1 MENATSPFKF
11 KLIKERY
18 QIKDLIGQ
26 GASSYVYKALD
37 LENNKLVSI
46 KLIDFFDQEDLTLDL
61 VKERLKFFRREYEL
75 LKRVSHPNVINI
87 FDSGIYEY
95 KYPFIVMEFVEGK
108 TLDRVISTAN
118 LTLKQICSFLNQLAL
133 GLQAI
138 HKQGIIHR
146 DLNPNNIWVSG
157 SQEQEQ
163 IKILD
168 FGTAKI
174 VYGTKDDAYLKTI
187 TTSGKIVGTLYYL
200 SPEQCKY
207 QELDERTDIYSLA
220 ITVYEMLSGHPPF
233 NSVSPVMIA
242 MGHMRLS
249 PPAIA
254 NVANNIQ
261 EVVFKALEKD
271 PAKRFSTAIEF
282 ANAFEKAANQMYV
295 NDIDSTI
302 SKDKKLD
309 SKIPSFWQTL
319 SSWRKK

>member
-1 MENATSPFKF
+1 METATSPFEF
-11 KLIKERY
+11 KLIKDRY
-18 QIKDLIGQ
+18 EIKDLIGQ

-37 LENNKLVSI
+37 LENNKFVSL
-46 KLIDFFDQEDLTLDL
+46 KLIDFFDQEDLTIDL

-87 FDSGIYEY
+87 FDSGIYNH

-108 TLDRVISTAN
+108 TLDKIISTEN
-118 LTLKQICSFLNQLAL
+118 LTLKRIGKFLNQLAS

-157 SQEQEQ
+157 TEEQEQ

-220 ITVYEMLSGHPPF
+220 ITVYEMLSGNPPF

-242 MGHMRLS
+242 MGHMRQQ
-249 PPAIA
+249 PPKITSVS
-254 NVANNIQ
+254 NDIQ

-271 PAKRFSTAIEF
+271 PTKRFSTAIEF
-282 ANAFEKAANQMYV
+282 ANAFEKAINQITDNNIVDAN
-295 NDIDSTI
+295 
-302 SKDKKLD
+302 SKKSDKNLPKSL
-309 SKIPSFWQTL
+309 WQTL
-319 SSWRKK
+319 SSWRKQ

>member
-11 KLIKERY
+11 NLVKERY
-18 QIKDLIGQ
+18 EIKDLIGQ

-37 LENNKLVSI
+37 LENNKFVSI

-87 FDSGIYEY
+87 FDSGIYEH

-108 TLDRVISTAN
+108 TLDKVISTEN
-118 LTLKQICSFLNQLAL
+118 LTLKQICSFLNQLAS

-157 SQEQEQ
+157 SEEEQ

-233 NSVSPVMIA
+233 NNVSPVMIA

-249 PPAIA
+249 PPTIP
-254 NVANNIQ
+254 NISNNIQ
-261 EVVFKALEKD
+261 DVVFKALEKD
-271 PAKRFSTAIEF
+271 PTKRFSTAIEF
-282 ANAFEKAANQMYV
+282 ANAFEKAVNQTV
-295 NDIDSTI
+295 SISDSTI
-302 SKDKKLD
+302 GKDKKLD
-309 SKIPSFWQTL
+309 SKTSSFWQTL
-319 SSWRKK
+319 SNWRKK

>member
-1 MENATSPFKF
+1 MENPTSPFEF
-11 KLIKERY
+11 KLVKDRYEIK
-18 QIKDLIGQ
+18 KLIGQ

-37 LENNKLVSI
+37 LENGKFVSL
-46 KLIDFFDQEDLTLDL
+46 KLINFFDQEDLTIDL
-61 VKERLKFFRREYEL
+61 INERLKFFRREYEL

-87 FDSGIYEY
+87 FDSGIYDH

-108 TLDRVISTAN
+108 TLDKIITTEN
-118 LTLKQICSFLNQLAL
+118 LTLKRINKFLNQLAS

-138 HKQGIIHR
+138 HNQGIIHR

-157 SQEQEQ
+157 TQEEEQ

-207 QELDERTDIYSLA
+207 QELDQRTDIYSLA
-220 ITVYEMLSGHPPF
+220 ITVYEMISGNPPF
-233 NSVSPVMIA
+233 NNVSPVMIA
-242 MGHMRLS
+242 MGHMRQQ
-249 PPAIA
+249 PPKITS
-254 NVANNIQ
+254 VSKDIQ

-271 PAKRFSTAIEF
+271 PTKRFSTAIEF
-282 ANAFEKAANQMYV
+282 ANAFEKAINQIADNNIV
-295 NDIDSTI
+295 DTNNKQFNGNLPKS
-302 SKDKKLD
+302 L
-309 SKIPSFWQTL
+309 WQTL
-319 SSWRKK
+319 SSWRRK